1 MTLWTP
7 DGEVPIPRGGDGEP
21 DAADPGADTGATLTG
36 PDGAP
41 IDLDSLS
48 PEERA
53 QAEAFIAEMAEAQ
66 QRIAAT
72 PVDALVANHAVGL
85 YDLAAIKLQANPPQ
99 FEEARLAI
107 DAFGAIVEGV
117 GDRLGEHAGQLQE
130 ALTTIRMAWVQL
142 RDRAAEAGADVPGD

>member
-7 DGEVPIPRGGDGEP
+7 DGEVPIPRDEP
-21 DAADPGADTGATLTG
+21 RGPAEPGQAPEGATLTG

-66 QRIAAT
+66 QRIAQT

-85 YDLAAIKLQANPPQ
+85 YDLAAIKLGANPPQ

-117 GDRLGEHAGQLQE
+117 GDRLGDHAAELTQ

-142 RDRAAEAGADVPGD
+142 RDRAAAAGHDVPAD